1 MNKNF
6 YILVIVMAIILL
18 LGCSNNRSENNNI
31 VDGSMEESIISI
43 EIINNVRKKTFTSKD
58 DLSEIFEIIN
68 NINIIEQDFV
78 SFEDKDILK
87 VNLYNKNN
95 EKIKSISLVY
105 NMVFIDNIWSYDSY
119 DAYSKMIKLYEE
131 SNSIEIEVDD
141 LVNIN
146 FIKKQRQEKTL
157 KDALKGTW
165 VDQNNSIIK
174 FDGEFLYQGE
184 NNEHKFKYVINK
196 DSSKTATLVFY
207 GTEGFFIDDKE
218 LFEYE
223 IVLDNSNS
231 YIKLNKSI
239 GNQVYQYKLIYVD
252 NGLLLGSLNSS
263 FFIN

>member
-6 YILVIVMAIILL
+6 FILVIIMAIILL
-18 LGCSNNRSENNNI
+18 PGCSNNQSENNNL
-31 VDGSMEESIISI
+31 VDNSMEESIISI
-43 EIINNVRKKTFTSKD
+43 EITNNVSKKSFTSKD

-68 NINIIEQDFV
+68 NINIIEQDLV
-78 SFEDKDILK
+78 SFEDEDILK
-87 VNLYNKNN
+87 VNFYNKNN

-119 DAYSKMIKLYEE
+119 DAYSKMIKLYVE
-131 SNSIEIEVDD
+131 SNSIETEVDD

-146 FIKKQRQEKTL
+146 LIKERRQEKTL
-157 KDALKGTW
+157 TDALKGTW
-165 VDQNNSIIK
+165 VDQSNSIIK
-174 FDGEFLYQGE
+174 FDDEYLYQGE

-207 GTEGFFIDDKE
+207 GTEGFLIDDKE

-223 IVLDNSNS
+223 IVLDNTNS

-239 GNQVYQYKLIYVD
+239 GGQVYQYKLIYID
-252 NGLLLGSLNSS
+252 NGLILGSLDSH
-263 FFIN
+263 FFVD

>member
-6 YILVIVMAIILL
+6 FILVIVMTVILL
-18 LGCSNNRSENNNI
+18 PGCSNNQSKNNNL

-43 EIINNVRKKTFTSKD
+43 DIINNVSKKTFTSND

-78 SFEDKDILK
+78 PFEDKDILK
-87 VNLYNKNN
+87 LNLYNKNN
-95 EKIKSISLVY
+95 EKIKSISLNY

-174 FDGEFLYQGE
+174 FDGEFLYQGK
-184 NNEHKFKYVINK
+184 NNDHKFKYVINK
-196 DSSKTATLVFY
+196 DSSKTATLGFY
-207 GTEGFFIDDKE
+207 GTKGFLVDDKK

-252 NGLLLGSLNSS
+252 NGLILGSLDSH
-263 FFIN
+263 FFVD